1 MQLKRSLAAR
11 EKFFL
16 KKDMMMKDGTGYNV
30 HQPIDPNT
38 TTTDSQQRLS
48 LFSTL
53 ENVVVVILPPL

>member
-1 MQLKRSLAAR
+1 
-11 EKFFL
+11 
-16 KKDMMMKDGTGYNV
+16 MMMKDGTGYNV